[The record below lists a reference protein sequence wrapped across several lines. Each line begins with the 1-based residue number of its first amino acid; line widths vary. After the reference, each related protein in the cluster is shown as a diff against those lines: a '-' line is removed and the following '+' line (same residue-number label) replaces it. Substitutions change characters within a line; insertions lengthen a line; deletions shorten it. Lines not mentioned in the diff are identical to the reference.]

1 MAIPGNGSV
10 PTVSTCG
17 GLPTVTID
25 INPTCDANSLS
36 VADFINCTQNKS
48 QDNSRRAAR
57 SASDLAGSIICQ
69 ALQTDW
75 DVSRNEE
82 VFTPTARPLEIPSKL
97 DNTVSNYSAQRDALI
112 PIIGK
117 NLDEYMG
124 KWWNTLYNPAYYAA
138 AAKLLEI
145 ITTGGTGIPDSQEA
159 QIWGAAEGTINAM
172 GSNARNAM
180 LATRRRRGLPITP
193 FCLDLAEA
201 TRQNAL
207 RSAGGA
213 RREIAN
219 KRIDIINE
227 NMKWAVSE
235 ANRLWGQVGDRV
247 PAFLNAFVGALDNA
261 LKSVTVDPNVMS
273 TRINAIA
280 NLYGKEIEKDQ
291 LRFTSLN
298 SLHDRV
304 AGDKRLQS
312 SNILGRLGAIISAG
326 STAADVHGKIAAAY
340 LSQIANITQLAGSE

>member
-1 MAIPGNGSV
+1 M
-10 PTVSTCG
+10 TTCG
-17 GLPTVTID
+17 NGLPTVTMTV
-25 INPTCDANSLS
+25 NPICDANTLD
-36 VADFINCTQNKS
+36 VAQFINCLANKS
-48 QDNSRRAAR
+48 QEYAR
-57 SASDLAGSIICQ
+57 GAVGVTNEYLGSLICQ

-75 DVSRNEE
+75 DISRNEA
-82 VFTPTARPLEIPSKL
+82 VFVPTAKPLEIPSKL

-145 ITTGGTGIPDSQEA
+145 ITTGGTGIPASQEM

-172 GSNARNAM
+172 GSNAYNAM
-180 LATRRRRGLPITP
+180 LAARRRRGLPITS

-207 RSAGGA
+207 RSAGGV

-219 KRIDIINE
+219 KRIDLINE

-235 ANRLWGQVGDRV
+235 ANKLWGQVGDRV

-280 NLYGKEIEKDQ
+280 NLYGKEIDRDQ

-298 SLHDRV
+298 EFYKRV
-304 AGDKRLQS
+304 ADDKRLQS
-312 SNILGRLGAIISAG
+312 SNILGRLGATLTASG
-326 STAADVHGKIAAAY
+326 TAAEVSSKMATAYIA
-340 LSQIANITQLAGSE
+340 QTANITQLAGSE

>member
-1 MAIPGNGSV
+1 MSTCSNGF
-10 PTVSTCG
+10 PTVS
-17 GLPTVTID
+17 VEF
-25 INPTCDANSLS
+25 NPTCDANTLS
-36 VADFINCTQNKS
+36 VAEFINCILNKS
-48 QDNSRRAAR
+48 QDNSRSAAR
-57 SASDLAGSIICQ
+57 SATELAGAIVCQ

-75 DVSRNEE
+75 DISRNEDI
-82 VFTPTARPLEIPSKL
+82 FTPTAKPLEIPSEL

-112 PIIGK
+112 PIIGR
-117 NLDEYMG
+117 NLDEYMN

-145 ITTGGTGIPDSQEA
+145 ITTGGTGIPASQEV
-159 QIWGAAEGTINAM
+159 QIWGAAEGTINAA
-172 GSNARNAM
+172 GDNAYNAM
-180 LATRRRRGLPITP
+180 LAARRRRGLPITASV
-193 FCLDLAEA
+193 LDLAEA

-219 KRIDIINE
+219 KRIDLINE

-235 ANRLWGQVGDRV
+235 ANKLWGQVGDRV
-247 PAFLNAFVGALDNA
+247 PAYLNAFVGALDNA

-280 NLYGKEIEKDQ
+280 NLYGREIENDQ
-291 LRFTSLN
+291 LRFTSMNALY
-298 SLHDRV
+298 DRV